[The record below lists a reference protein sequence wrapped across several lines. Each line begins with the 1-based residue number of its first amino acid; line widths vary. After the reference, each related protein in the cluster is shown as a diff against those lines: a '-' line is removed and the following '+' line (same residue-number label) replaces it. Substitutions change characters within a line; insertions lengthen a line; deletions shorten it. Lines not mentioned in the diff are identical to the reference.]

1 MCVSL
6 PSSDIFFH
14 FNFLLSPIWHTPPRE
29 LQVLWRFQ
37 RLVDLHSSS
46 FPFPHTAIT
55 LRAGSHL
62 LFFCFVSHQ
71 KKMYTDLFHVQVVFN
86 TMSLYRLL
94 HGLVLYAIW
103 LSSREASR
111 ISTSSHLQEYSFT
124 HAFIQGGL
132 TSSPSFIGGFT
143 SSPSCIYSFKEV
155 LLALLAFDH
164 SWRFY

>member
-1 MCVSL
+1 MCFKCVSL
-6 PSSDIFFH
+6 PSSNIFFH
-14 FNFLLSPIWHTPPRE
+14 SNFLLSPNWHTPPRE
-29 LQVLWRFQ
+29 LQVLCRPQ

-46 FPFPHTAIT
+46 FPFPHTAFT

-124 HAFIQGGL
+124 HL
-132 TSSPSFIGGFT
+132 H
-143 SSPSCIYSFKEV
+143 SFKEV
-155 LLALLAFDH
+155 LLALLLAFNH